1 MSIDKET
8 VKKIASL
15 SRIAITDAEADAFVP
30 ELNQILG
37 WVEQLGE
44 VDCSRVEP
52 MTAVIPNKRDS
63 RQDTGQRADCRPR
76 LFCGSEGD
84 RIMALQT
91 ETPFTLSLSKGH
103 AERTSA
109 LTGSAPTELAL

>member
-44 VDCSRVEP
+44 VDCSKVEP
-52 MTAVIPNKRDS
+52 MTAVIPNRLRLREDVVTDGEIRDKIL
-63 RQDTGQRADCRPR
+63 ANAP
-76 LFCGSEGD
+76 
-84 RIMALQT
+84 MA
-91 ETPFTLSLSKGH
+91 EHGFFAVPKVI
-103 AERTSA
+103 E
-109 LTGSAPTELAL
+109 

>member
-44 VDCSRVEP
+44 VDCSKVAP
-52 MTAVIPNKRDS
+52 MTAVIPNKLRLRDDVVTDGEI
-63 RQDTGQRADCRPR
+63 RDKILANAPIADHGFFAVPKVI
-76 LFCGSEGD
+76 E
-84 RIMALQT
+84 
-91 ETPFTLSLSKGH
+91 
-103 AERTSA
+103 
-109 LTGSAPTELAL
+109 